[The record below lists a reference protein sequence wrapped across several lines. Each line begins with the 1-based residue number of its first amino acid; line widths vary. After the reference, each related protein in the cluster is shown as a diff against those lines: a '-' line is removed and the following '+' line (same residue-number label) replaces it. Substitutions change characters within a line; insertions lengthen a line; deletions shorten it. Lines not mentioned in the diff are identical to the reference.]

1 MAAVNEAAIRVT
13 ADTAPIQA
21 DVKAAAG
28 KMKGTFKK
36 VGSSIGDSL
45 SKGFA
50 EGKSAAK
57 DMAGSVRDITSQ
69 VVTLG
74 GAVSGA
80 ALVAS
85 AVSAKKANIALANVL
100 SSVQSKTVSAAEAQ
114 KLVSDAAMET
124 GESMEIIR
132 SSAQNLTSA
141 AKAGMDLGDALVR
154 STKMAQRF
162 NVEGDTMS
170 EIWGRVIGG
179 GFAGSI
185 DEAEALIEQVG
196 VTMLNTGVAME
207 DAFNPNDMMEFFA
220 KMKQFDVPI
229 QSAIVLLENMEGTV
243 RDLGEALE
251 LPEELGEMLGSTKG
265 LEGIT
270 AASRLT
276 SKELS
281 KNFSIAQNLVTVLKA
296 GPKAFKVLQAGL
308 GEKAT
313 IGFERMLGV
322 DIIEAAS
329 RRKLKTAE
337 LEAALARVEST
348 FTRAAKVQ
356 FDATEVADRN
366 AEFADTAAK
375 DFQNA
380 MSKMEDA
387 FQTEQVTTSIK
398 KVAEKLP
405 EMAKG
410 IGDFVAYAV
419 DNPWTTITGV
429 VGAKLALAVGGAVVQ
444 DMVAK
449 AAAAMFSKA
458 MAASILSSAT
468 GMAAT
473 TATGMGLGGAM
484 TGGALTAKAAL
495 AAGAAAASAAVLAAA
510 GGGVAIGT
518 GIGHVSGQEE
528 SMANEYRALQAARF
542 VTGTTARVDKDSGEE
557 NIAAAIQSLATMQ
570 ANLYESGQTGVLQ
583 RTFAGI
589 TSIAT
594 GEKSTQDMR
603 EEAAAKIAAE
613 SERLIEALSK
623 IRGAAEGAAHGLDNV
638 KQKAGGSTRGTDHL
652 PQTTGNAAVPG

>member
-1 MAAVNEAAIRVT
+1 M
-13 ADTAPIQA
+13 
-21 DVKAAAG
+21 
-28 KMKGTFKK
+28 
-36 VGSSIGDSL
+36 
-45 SKGFA
+45 
-50 EGKSAAK
+50 
-57 DMAGSVRDITSQ
+57 
-69 VVTLG
+69 
-74 GAVSGA
+74 
-80 ALVAS
+80 
-85 AVSAKKANIALANVL
+85 
-100 SSVQSKTVSAAEAQ
+100 AEAQ

-124 GESMEIIR
+124 GESMEVIR
-132 SSAQNLTSA
+132 TSAQNLTSA
-141 AKAGMDLGDALVR
+141 AKAGMDLEDALVR

-196 VTMLNTGVAME
+196 VTMLNTGVSME

-220 KMKQFDVPI
+220 KMKQFGVPI

-265 LEGIT
+265 IEGIT

-296 GPKAFKVLQAGL
+296 GPKAFKVLQMGL

-337 LEAALARVEST
+337 LEDALARVEST

-356 FDATEVADRN
+356 FDATEAADRN

-380 MSKMEDA
+380 LTKMEDA
-387 FQTEQVTTSIK
+387 FQTEQVTTAIK
-398 KVAEKLP
+398 KVAKELP
-405 EMAKG
+405 DMAEG
-410 IGDFVAYAV
+410 IGDFVSYAV

-429 VGAKLALAVGGAVVQ
+429 VGAKLALAVGGTIVQ
-444 DMVAK
+444 EMVAK

-458 MAASILSSAT
+458 MAASILASAG

-473 TATGMGLGGAM
+473 TATGMGLGGVLTGGAM

-495 AAGAAAASAAVLAAA
+495 AAGATAAAAAVLAAA
-510 GGGVAIGT
+510 GTGVAIGT

-542 VTGTTARVDKDSGEE
+542 VTGTTARIDKDSGEE

-594 GEKSTQDMR
+594 GEKSTQDLR

-623 IRGAAEGAAHGLDNV
+623 IRGAAEGAAQGLDNV